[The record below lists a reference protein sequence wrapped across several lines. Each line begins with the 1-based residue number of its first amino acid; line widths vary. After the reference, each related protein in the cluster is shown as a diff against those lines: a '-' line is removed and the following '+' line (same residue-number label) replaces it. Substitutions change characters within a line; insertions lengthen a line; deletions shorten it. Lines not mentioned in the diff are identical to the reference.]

1 MNERNEDYNYII
13 FLIYAHLYHF
23 SKKIEKRLNSVV
35 QNKEEFCLLNL
46 SWIKEFKNKFN
57 YKQIESFF
65 EKNCDFTNQL
75 NNKQYIKNKYK
86 ESGFSNNNINVNQFN
101 TINKIINRNIIKE
114 NNKVLYYKDFFI
126 INHETIKEMKNNNF
140 YLDEM
145 PKSDIFIGNHAL
157 ILNYGSNGLECVI
170 CQDYDSFVDIYL
182 INYNNNGNKTKALK
196 IINENGLKYYFDINK
211 INLNG
216 YTEQYIYDSDNHN
229 NIIANVN
236 SLYNNVKKQI
246 SEQLNKT
253 IRTTCYEALND
264 KDNNNNKDELNPII
278 QIKNCFKN
286 NNIGNFIKE
295 FGNNDY
301 ITVIRKTN
309 KLDKKEHFN
318 FNNFDSNIKIGLI
331 NLGNSCYINSV
342 LQCLFRI
349 PQLARFFYNQN
360 DFSQFMPLSYALKF
374 FVDALY
380 QNKNSNNNYN
390 NNDIIRYNPKFI
402 CNIIN
407 IINSNFSPLFPNDA
421 KDLLIFLINRLHQEL
436 NNNSN
441 NKTNYYNIVNGNDPL
456 SQFFQYYIAN
466 YNSIISDIFNWT
478 CKVKRT
484 CSQCKFNILSYQT
497 FPYLILDLENTR
509 KYKFNENHEKTI
521 ISMKNGVNKDEF
533 NDRVNNFYE
542 ENENIPIN
550 LIDCIEY
557 YYNNKNEF
565 DLLCPYCQSICKQI
579 SNNSIYSSP
588 NVFIFILNRGKNNIF
603 SVKMNYPRY
612 LDISNYVE
620 SNQTPNYYE
629 LYGVITHL
637 GLSGPGGH
645 FIAFSKSP
653 IDDKWYRF
661 NDDKVTEADTFNVHN
676 EGIAYILFYRSKKR

>member
-1 MNERNEDYNYII
+1 MNDKKKILNEETMINLYNKI
-13 FLIYAHLYHF
+13 
-23 SKKIEKRLNSVV
+23 SKYEELLKLKNKEILSLNDALNKNLNEQNIMNNNDKKFKYQNDEKIEKYKPIIIN
-35 QNKEEFCLLNL
+35 EIDL
-46 SWIKEFKNKFN
+46 SINELKNEIKLKNEMIKEL
-57 YKQIESFF
+57 Q
-65 EKNCDFTNQL
+65 NQ
-75 NNKQYIKNKYK
+75 IKNK
-86 ESGFSNNNINVNQFN
+86 E
-101 TINKIINRNIIKE
+101 
-114 NNKVLYYKDFFI
+114 
-126 INHETIKEMKNNNF
+126 
-140 YLDEM
+140 
-145 PKSDIFIGNHAL
+145 
-157 ILNYGSNGLECVI
+157 LE
-170 CQDYDSFVDIYL
+170 
-182 INYNNNGNKTKALK
+182 
-196 IINENGLKYYFDINK
+196 
-211 INLNG
+211 
-216 YTEQYIYDSDNHN
+216 
-229 NIIANVN
+229 
-236 SLYNNVKKQI
+236 
-246 SEQLNKT
+246 
-253 IRTTCYEALND
+253 
-264 KDNNNNKDELNPII
+264 KDNKNNKDELNPIS

-588 NVFIFILNRGKNNIF
+588 NIFIFILNRGKNNIF

-661 NDDKVTEADTFNVHN
+661 NDDKVTEADTFSIHN
-676 EGIAYILFYRSKKR
+676 EGIAYILFYRFKKD